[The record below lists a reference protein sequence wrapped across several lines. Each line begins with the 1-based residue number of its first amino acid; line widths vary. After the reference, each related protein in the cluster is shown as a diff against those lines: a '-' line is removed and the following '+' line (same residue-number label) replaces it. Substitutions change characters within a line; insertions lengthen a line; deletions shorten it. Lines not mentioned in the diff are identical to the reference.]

1 MLRNSKALY
10 PDSIMANGFAPVP
23 KTQPSPSPFKP
34 QASGI
39 AVEQVQEQW
48 LSYFQDLED
57 PRGKQGQQHAFLS
70 IVLIAVLA
78 VIGGATGW
86 DDIELYAVGHEQ
98 WLATFLDLR
107 HGVPHA
113 DTYRRVFE
121 RIEPTALQRCFLGWV
136 NQIVEQTGAQV
147 IPIDGKRMRGSY
159 DREKRLPALHVVSAW
174 ASENRIMLGQVKVED
189 KSNEIKAIPA
199 LLALLDISGCI
210 ITIDAMGTQTDIAAR
225 IVERGADDVLSL
237 KANHPTLY
245 QQVSQWF
252 KSAAA
257 NGFEGVE
264 YSHDQRVEGGHH
276 RTENRNL
283 WAVPVSQIGGLYEQ
297 HQWVGV
303 QTVVMIVR
311 VRYLWNKIT
320 QEVQFYLT
328 SLPCDAQRIGRAI
341 RLHWGIENQ
350 LHWVL
355 DVTFS
360 EDASRIRRGHSP
372 ENFTLL
378 RRMAISLLNQE
389 VSDKRSLRQKAKLAA
404 MNNDYMLKVLA
415 SASS

>member
-1 MLRNSKALY
+1 
-10 PDSIMANGFAPVP
+10 MAKGFAPVP
-23 KTQPSPSPFKP
+23 QTPIALSPICA
-34 QASGI
+34 QACGI
-39 AVEQVQEQW
+39 DLEPVQEQW
-48 LSYFQDLED
+48 LSYFQELDD
-57 PRGKQGQQHAFLS
+57 PRGKQGREHNFLS

-86 DDIELYAVGHEQ
+86 DDIELYAVSHEQ

-121 RIEPTALQRCFLGWV
+121 RIEPLALQGCFLGWV
-136 NQIVEQTGAQV
+136 NHFVEQVGAQV

-159 DREKRLPALHVVSAW
+159 DREQQQSALHMVSAW
-174 ASENRIMLGQVKVED
+174 ASEHRIMLGQVKVED
-189 KSNEIKAIPA
+189 KTNEIKAIPA

-210 ITIDAMGTQTDIAAR
+210 ITIDAMGTQSEIADQ
-225 IVERGADDVLSL
+225 IVERGGDYVFSL

-252 KSAAA
+252 QAALA
-257 NGFEGVE
+257 LGFEGIE
-264 YSHDQRVEGGHH
+264 NSYDQRVAGGHH
-276 RTENRNL
+276 RTENRKL
-283 WAVPVSQIGGLYEQ
+283 WAVPVSQMGGLYKEQ
-297 HQWVGV
+297 QWVGL

-311 VRYLWNKIT
+311 VRHLWNKTT

-355 DVTFS
+355 DVTFL

-389 VSDKRSLRQKAKLAA
+389 TNSKRSLRQKAKLAA
-404 MNNDYMLKVLA
+404 MNNDYMMKLLA
-415 SASS
+415 SASSC